1 MGWPFGRKSKDRQ
14 EGPKTAKSGEPEIQ
28 RSPALASLLGE
39 LKGGR
44 VEILDLGSAIGAN
57 VEFLAP
63 LGCKLYIEDLY
74 AALSNRQPHGPD
86 GEIAG
91 AEFFAEFLSL
101 PDDVRFDAIFAW
113 DLFNYLKREE
123 LAHFAAHLR
132 RYCRPGT
139 RIFALISY
147 LKQMPAQ
154 PLRFRFHDE
163 GSLVY
168 ERRTA
173 GERPSPRLATSELP
187 DLLGGDFR
195 VDRSFLL
202 RNGFQEYLLVN
213 EALAHG

>member
-1 MGWPFGRKSKDRQ
+1 MAWLFGRKSQKPQ
-14 EGPKTAKSGEPEIQ
+14 EPSRNAKGVDPEIQ
-28 RSPALASLLGE
+28 RSPALASLLPE

-74 AALSNRQPHGPD
+74 AALSSRQPHGPE

-91 AEFFAEFLSL
+91 PEFFAEFLSV
-101 PDDVRFDAIFAW
+101 PADSRFDAIFAW

-123 LAHFAAHLR
+123 LVHLAAQLD

-139 RIFALISY
+139 RIFALISI

-163 GSLVY
+163 GNLVY

-173 GERPSPRLATSELP
+173 AERPSPRLATSELP
-187 DLLGGDFR
+187 DLLGGGFR

-202 RNGFQEYLLVN
+202 RNGFQEYLLVKD
-213 EALAHG
+213 

>member
-1 MGWPFGRKSKDRQ
+1 MGWWFGRRSEKDKEAQ
-14 EGPKTAKSGEPEIQ
+14 QLKKTEIEVQ
-28 RSPALASLLGE
+28 RSPALASLLGD

-44 VEILDLGSAIGAN
+44 VEILDLGAPIGAN

-74 AALSNRQPHGPD
+74 SALVNRQPRGAEA
-86 GEIAG
+86 EIAG
-91 AEFFAEFLSL
+91 PEFFAEFLPL

-123 LAHFAAHLR
+123 LSHFAAHLD

-139 RIFALISY
+139 TIFALISI

-163 GSLVY
+163 GSLIY

-173 GERPSPRLATSELP
+173 SERPSPRLATSELP
-187 DLLGGDFR
+187 DLLGDFR
-195 VDRSFLL
+195 IDRTFLL
-202 RNGFQEYLLVN
+202 RNGFQEYLLVK
-213 EALAHG
+213 EESPVA